1 MLEIQVPYKDGD
13 VITIK
18 LSSGEEIVAKLVKEG
33 KDALTVQM
41 PLTLVATEQGMSLAP
56 YLFTITPDT
65 KLDIRLNS
73 VITVVKSAEDT
84 AKGYTSQTS
93 GIMT

>member
-13 VITIK
+13 VVTLK
-18 LSSGEEIVAKLVKEG
+18 LSSGEELVAKLVKEN
-33 KDALTVQM
+33 KDSLTVQM

-84 AKGYTSQTS
+84 ASGYTQQTS
-93 GIMT
+93 GLIT

>member
-13 VITIK
+13 VVTLK
-18 LSSGEEIVAKLVKEG
+18 LSSGEEIVAKLVKEN
-33 KDALTVQM
+33 KDSLTVQM

-65 KLDIRLNS
+65 RLDIRLNS

-84 AKGYTSQTS
+84 AKGYTQQTS
-93 GIMT
+93 GIVT

>member
-1 MLEIQVPYKDGD
+1 MLEIQVPYKEGD
-13 VITIK
+13 VVTLK
-18 LSSGEEIVAKLVKEG
+18 LSSGEELVTKLVKEN
-33 KDALTVQM
+33 KDTLTVQM

-65 KLDIRLNS
+65 KLDIRLNN

-93 GIMT
+93 GLIT